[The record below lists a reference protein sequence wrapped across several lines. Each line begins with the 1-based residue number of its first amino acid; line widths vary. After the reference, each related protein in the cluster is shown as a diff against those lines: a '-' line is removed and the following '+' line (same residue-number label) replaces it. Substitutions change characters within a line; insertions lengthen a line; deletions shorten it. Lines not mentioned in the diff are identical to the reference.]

1 MLRHSRVIALA
12 TLILGAGGILG
23 ACGTE
28 ESVDVDGGAIEL
40 AFQGGRIDGS
50 DDPAKAEEP
59 AAAAT
64 SFGEDGA
71 PVEAVSAGG
80 ETAPSAPPAAEDG
93 ERISIKFRDLSLDEL
108 DDVQLEDLLDAL
120 LYPDEYEDADR
131 VFPAQVQALDAKEV
145 ALEGYMIPVVWEET
159 EVVEFML
166 VRDLL
171 ACCFGGAPQ
180 PDEWVSVKMP
190 AGQGSEY
197 FSFVPIVVQGVFHI
211 SALEDEAGY
220 AAGCYR
226 MDGEKVFKVL

>member
-1 MLRHSRVIALA
+1 MSVLALA
-12 TLILGAGGILG
+12 GCGADAEEASAGG
-23 ACGTE
+23 AE
-28 ESVDVDGGAIEL
+28 VL

-50 DDPAKAEEP
+50 DDSAEVKAEVEV
-59 AAAAT
+59 AAA
-64 SFGEDGA
+64 GETEAAASEPELGTELGTPGA
-71 PVEAVSAGG
+71 QPVAAAPKDEPVVDAGG
-80 ETAPSAPPAAEDG
+80 RVSV
-93 ERISIKFRDLSLDEL
+93 KFNDLSLDEL
-108 DDVQLEDLLDAL
+108 DDIELEDLLDAL

-131 VFPAQVQALDAKEV
+131 IFPAQIQALDGKEV

-197 FSFVPIVVQGVFHI
+197 FSFVPIVVQGVFRI
-211 SALEDEAGY
+211 AALEDEAGY

-226 MDGEKVFKVL
+226 MDGEKVSKSF